1 MSFTKRFHDYTPR
14 YRIPHAYRM
23 RSGAGYICFFR
34 DHSLS
39 SAFSIGAYRSF
50 FKRAF
55 RNVRPFARREGKNL
69 ERVTNDARQKRCLQ
83 EIHALRYAV
92 ARICEIG
99 LIFFRRII
107 DNRRVYAFRSRPWA
121 KHAST
126 IRDVT
131 TSTTELSNAPCF
143 PLLRHQWLSL
153 LNRLFH
159 LLPFDNRNLIDRKN
173 RFVARD

>member
-1 MSFTKRFHDYTPR
+1 MCFRVFTKRFHDYTPR

-39 SAFSIGAYRSF
+39 SAFSIEAYRSF

-69 ERVTNDARQKRCLQ
+69 ERVTNDARQKRCLR
-83 EIHALRYAV
+83 EIHASRYAV

-99 LIFFRRII
+99 LIFFRIVSSII
-107 DNRRVYAFRSRPWA
+107 VGCTHSVRGRERNTRR
-121 KHAST
+121 
-126 IRDVT
+126 
-131 TSTTELSNAPCF
+131 LSAT
-143 PLLRHQWLSL
+143 
-153 LNRLFH
+153 
-159 LLPFDNRNLIDRKN
+159 
-173 RFVARD
+173 